1 MVPLRSIPVALGLL
15 VLAPAAPAPAANETV
30 VLKLATV
37 APDGSAWMNVLEK
50 MQKEVYLRT
59 RGRVSFKFYPGG
71 IAGEEPT
78 VLEKIRY
85 GQLHGA
91 GLTGIGMGQI
101 LPEVRIME
109 LPFSFRT
116 YEEYDYVLERLRAHF
131 EKGFEEKGFVV
142 LAWAEAGFAN
152 FFSKK
157 PIRGLDQLRSTKVWH
172 RTGDPKIEILFHE
185 LGIRPVPVPLS
196 DVLTSIQTGLLE
208 TVYVSPL
215 ALIALQWFPHLDY
228 AFHTPIYN
236 IQASLVLDRRAWER
250 LAPEDRTLVRDLCN
264 THIRGLVEST
274 RRDNAESEQVLRQKG
289 LEFLSPDP
297 AQERVIAEA
306 RERIAAAMTGRLFDE
321 ALLARFR
328 DLLAEARSPRGA
340 PR

>member
-1 MVPLRSIPVALGLL
+1 FLTIPLALGLL
-15 VLAPAAPAPAANETV
+15 PRPSAAPAPGDPV

-109 LPFSFRT
+109 LPFSIRT
-116 YEEYDYVLERLRAHF
+116 YEEYDYVLERLRPHF

-157 PIRGLDQLRSTKVWH
+157 PIRSLEELRSTKVWH
-172 RTGDPKIEILFHE
+172 RTGDPKIEILFQE
-185 LGIRPVPVPLS
+185 LGIKPVPVPLS

-228 AFHTPIYN
+228 AFRTPIYN
-236 IQASLVLDRRAWER
+236 IQASVVVDRRAWER
-250 LAPEDRTLVRDLCN
+250 ISPEDRTLVRDLCN
-264 THIRGLVEST
+264 ANIRGLVEST
-274 RRDNAESEQVLRQKG
+274 RKDNAESEQVLRQKG
-289 LEFLSPDP
+289 IEFLSPDE
-297 AQERVIAEA
+297 AQERAIAEA
-306 RERIAAAMTGRLFDE
+306 RERIAAAMTGRLFDA

-328 DLLAEARSPRGA
+328 DLLAEARGPRGA